1 MQANREFQIAT
12 IRNILKKNGLD
23 PDLIDVSSYIDETL
37 SLEENARIIKEDMA
51 LITKKEA
58 PQDTKSLRKIDRF
71 LEAIEIFGKRKARQ
85 QRMDVSKPARE
96 TFERSN
102 LSEENFLKWKANAN
116 RYDITGVD
124 TPY

>member
-12 IRNILKKNGLD
+12 IKNILKKNGLD
-23 PDLIDVSSYIDETL
+23 PDLIDVRSYIDETL
-37 SLEENARIIKEDMA
+37 SLEENARIIKEDYA
-51 LITKKEA
+51 LISKRDA

-71 LEAIEIFGKRKARQ
+71 LEAIGIFAKRKARQ

-102 LSEENFLKWKANAN
+102 LSEENFLKWKANTN